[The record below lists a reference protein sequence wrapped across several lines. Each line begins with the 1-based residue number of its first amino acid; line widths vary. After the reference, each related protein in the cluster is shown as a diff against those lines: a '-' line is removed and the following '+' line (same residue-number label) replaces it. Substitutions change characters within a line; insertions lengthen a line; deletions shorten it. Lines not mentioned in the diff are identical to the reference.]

1 MSSRQRLAALYAL
14 GSAIVLAALA
24 AVTVLVVRQQA
35 AHARAVAEALHQEDV
50 RTALWRMETRV
61 SALLAMTTSRAA
73 LGPAIPGSYEA
84 NSIVGLDNAI
94 SPADRPPEDL
104 QRELIEAA
112 DQAFVIACSS
122 APEER
127 APPPWQADA
136 RPGQA
141 RQDLTS
147 RGVQR
152 SVEEYERR
160 DWSNLRSQVAT
171 QDAGVDEL
179 LIGPLASRWDRT
191 GDELR
196 LQFARRIQGP
206 AGARHESYRLDWD
219 ELSRLLLAEI
229 ADLFPSAK
237 LEPVDPSAA
246 DADEGRAMRLAAVP
260 ARLVV
265 PPPLPAAGLPRGH
278 LWTLAGTWL
287 ALLFALAAGGF
298 ALRASHAYGD
308 KHRRFTHAVTHELR
322 TPLTTFRM
330 YSEMLAR
337 GMVPEGARSEYL
349 ATLEN
354 ESARLARLVDNV
366 LRYARLEDGR
376 QRAARVRISAAEL
389 IERCVPE
396 LARTCAGHGARLDV
410 QDAAVGEAVVETDP
424 DAVLQILSNL
434 VENACKY
441 GRGEGSDGPSIV
453 LRGSIVERVL
463 ALDVCDAGPGVPPA
477 VRASIFEP
485 FERGGRDPSDRV
497 PGVGL
502 GLALSRQLAHELGGS
517 LTLQPSPKGATFRLS
532 LPHRRSHE
540 PRGDER
546 SE

>member
-1 MSSRQRLAALYAL
+1 VSSRKKLATLYAI

-73 LGPAIPGSYEA
+73 LAPAIPGSYAA
-84 NSIVGLDNAI
+84 NRIGGFENAI
-94 SPADRPPEDL
+94 TPAENPPQAL
-104 QRELIEAA
+104 QCELIDAA
-112 DQAFVIACSS
+112 DQAFVEACGTSLD
-122 APEER
+122 PEGR
-127 APPPWQADA
+127 APAPPWQAAA
-136 RPGQA
+136 RSQRP
-141 RQDLTS
+141 DLAD
-147 RGVQR
+147 RGLQR
-152 SVEEYERR
+152 SIDEYDRR
-160 DWSNLRSQVAT
+160 DWSNQQSQVAT
-171 QDAGVDEL
+171 QEAGVDEL

-219 ELSRLLLAEI
+219 ELSQLLLAEI
-229 ADLFPSAK
+229 ADLFPAAR
-237 LEPVDPSAA
+237 LEPVEATAA
-246 DADEGRAMRLAAVP
+246 AEPDEERAMQLAAVP

-265 PPPLPAAGLPRGH
+265 PPPRPAAGLPRGH
-278 LWTLAGTWL
+278 VWTLGGAWL
-287 ALLFALAAGGF
+287 ALLFALAAGGL
-298 ALRASHAYGD
+298 ALRASYAYGD

-337 GMVPEGARSEYL
+337 GMVPEGSRAEYL

-354 ESARLARLVDNV
+354 ESTRLARLVENV
-366 LRYARLEDGR
+366 LRYARLEDGK
-376 QRAARVRISAAEL
+376 QRAASERIGAADL

-396 LARTCAGHGARLDV
+396 LARTCAAHGARLDV
-410 QDAAVGEAVVETDP
+410 QDGAVGESSLETDP

-441 GRGEGSDGPSIV
+441 GRADGGAETPIV
-453 LRGSIVERVL
+453 LRGSIAGGAL
-463 ALDVCDAGPGVPPA
+463 ALEVADEGPGVPAA

-502 GLALSRQLAHELGGS
+502 GLALSRQLAIELGGS
-517 LTLQPSPKGATFRLS
+517 LTLEPSTRGATFRLS
-532 LPHRRSHE
+532 LPVGSTREST
-540 PRGDER
+540 
-546 SE
+546 